1 MFRAEILADV
11 VRGVPERLSP
21 LLMEGA
27 GVVKDSA
34 VAVAAGGLEGV
45 AAGGTGWLEDE
56 DVVLSS
62 VLLS

>member
-34 VAVAAGGLEGV
+34 AAAGGLEGV